1 MYFSGEHILDVREW
15 VIVSIIA
22 CCPLHKRYGSTQ
34 KKKNSDDDTKTTIWE
49 IDHNTPCKLIY
60 SSTTS
65 FHLLTAWR
73 KKDRNKESLGD
84 SDDGDD
90 NNNNKISNK
99 RNHRLPFTKGSITI
113 PCMLHFHVN
122 NSIITISYNP
132 HVDNIDWDNHNTSI
146 VETRTRTL
154 RTERVSEMWRKST
167 SNFLPSCLISAAREV
182 TKFWQHHQYFMR
194 RTLLT
199 SSTPAQQYLLLY

>member
-1 MYFSGEHILDVREW
+1 MENIFWTSVNGLLL
-15 VIVSIIA
+15 VSLLA
-22 CCPLHKRYGSTQ
+22 VLSTNDMVPHK

-132 HVDNIDWDNHNTSI
+132 HVDNID
-146 VETRTRTL
+146 
-154 RTERVSEMWRKST
+154 
-167 SNFLPSCLISAAREV
+167 
-182 TKFWQHHQYFMR
+182 
-194 RTLLT
+194 
-199 SSTPAQQYLLLY
+199 